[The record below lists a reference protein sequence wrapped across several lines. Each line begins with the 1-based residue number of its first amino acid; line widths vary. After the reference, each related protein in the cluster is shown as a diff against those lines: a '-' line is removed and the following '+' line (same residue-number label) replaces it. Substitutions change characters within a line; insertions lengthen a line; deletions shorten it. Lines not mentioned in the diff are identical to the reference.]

1 MKFRTAAEHC
11 VEVHLELGGKAPFIV
26 MNDADIDKA
35 VKAAVISRFSNC
47 GQICT
52 CNERMYIH
60 EEVYDQF
67 VEKLIAETKKII
79 VGDPMDENTFMGPKV
94 NKAEIEKISQM
105 VDLSL
110 QQGGK
115 ILLDMT
121 PEKKPTENGNW
132 LYPCI
137 VEVEDNKNELIQNE
151 VFGPVLPV
159 MK

>member
-1 MKFRTAAEHC
+1 MLTLTK
-11 VEVHLELGGKAPFIV
+11 LL
-26 MNDADIDKA
+26 
-35 VKAAVISRFSNC
+35 KAAVISRFSNC

-121 PEKKPTENGNW
+121 PEKNQQKMVIG
-132 LYPCI
+132 CI
-137 VEVEDNKNELIQNE
+137 R
-151 VFGPVLPV
+151 VLSRWKITKMNLFR
-159 MK
+159 MKCLVLFFLL

>member
-1 MKFRTAAEHC
+1 MR
-11 VEVHLELGGKAPFIV
+11 I
-26 MNDADIDKA
+26 
-35 VKAAVISRFSNC
+35 
-47 GQICT
+47 Q
-52 CNERMYIH
+52 
-60 EEVYDQF
+60 
-67 VEKLIAETKKII
+67 
-79 VGDPMDENTFMGPKV
+79 FMGPKV

-159 MK
+159 MKVKDFDQALEFANDCEYGLSAYLFTNNAKYIMRAVNELEFGEVYTNRENGELINDISQRV

>member
-1 MKFRTAAEHC
+1 
-11 VEVHLELGGKAPFIV
+11 

-110 QQGGK
+110 QQGGRF
-115 ILLDMT
+115 
-121 PEKKPTENGNW
+121 
-132 LYPCI
+132 Y
-137 VEVEDNKNELIQNE
+137 
-151 VFGPVLPV
+151 
-159 MK
+159 

>member
-1 MKFRTAAEHC
+1 
-11 VEVHLELGGKAPFIV
+11 
-26 MNDADIDKA
+26 
-35 VKAAVISRFSNC
+35 
-47 GQICT
+47 
-52 CNERMYIH
+52 
-60 EEVYDQF
+60 
-67 VEKLIAETKKII
+67 
-79 VGDPMDENTFMGPKV
+79 MDENTFMGPKV

-137 VEVEDNKNELIQNE
+137 VEVEDNKMNL
-151 VFGPVLPV
+151 FRMKCLVLFFLL
-159 MK
+159 